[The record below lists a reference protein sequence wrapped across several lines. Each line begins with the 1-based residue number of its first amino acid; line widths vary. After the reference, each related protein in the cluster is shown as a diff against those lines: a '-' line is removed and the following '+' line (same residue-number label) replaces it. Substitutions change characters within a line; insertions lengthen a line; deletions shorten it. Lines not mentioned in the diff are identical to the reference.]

1 MVDLDET
8 KKQDSLH
15 IIATVVKN
23 IPLCDGHYC
32 LTLKNDL
39 LAKRTQPGQFVN
51 LRIHGREDLLLR
63 RPFSVAATRP
73 AQSLLEIVYRVVG
86 QGTRTMTELS
96 RLLFTENSSMTRLVD
111 RMEKAGLVQRR
122 TDPQDRRTLTI
133 SITEAGRK
141 QAAAAKKIVQGVNE
155 DIKAHVSPE
164 ELEVL
169 KKVLGR
175 LKRSYKREK
184 SGGPHEPGSV

>member
-1 MVDLDET
+1 MEADDRIIY
-8 KKQDSLH
+8 SLTEAQRILMAH
-15 IIATVVKN
+15 LKDRLSAEGLSITVVQAGM
-23 IPLCDGHYC
+23 LFLLGQRDG
-32 LTLKNDL
+32 
-39 LAKRTQPGQFVN
+39 
-51 LRIHGREDLLLR
+51 
-63 RPFSVAATRP
+63 
-73 AQSLLEIVYRVVG
+73 
-86 QGTRTMTELS
+86 RTMTELS

-141 QAAAAKKIVQGVNE
+141 QAAAAKKIVRGVNE
-155 DIKAHVSPE
+155 DIKARLSPE

-169 KKVLGR
+169 KRVLGR

-184 SGGPHEPGSV
+184 

>member
-1 MVDLDET
+1 MEADDRIIY
-8 KKQDSLH
+8 SLTEVQRILMAH
-15 IIATVVKN
+15 LKDRLSAEGLSITVVQAGM
-23 IPLCDGHYC
+23 LFLLGQRDG
-32 LTLKNDL
+32 
-39 LAKRTQPGQFVN
+39 
-51 LRIHGREDLLLR
+51 
-63 RPFSVAATRP
+63 
-73 AQSLLEIVYRVVG
+73 
-86 QGTRTMTELS
+86 RTMTELS

-155 DIKAHVSPE
+155 DIKAHLSPE

-184 SGGPHEPGSV
+184 